1 MIDRRSIIRRLAS
14 RPSAATRAWK
24 IATVVFAVTTALLWA
39 HPRPSSGG
47 ASRQQ
52 SIQVMGSLFEQSLL
66 LLLDALV
73 FRIARSR
80 GAAPDEMFA
89 GHANLE

>member
-1 MIDRRSIIRRLAS
+1 
-14 RPSAATRAWK
+14 
-24 IATVVFAVTTALLWA
+24 
-39 HPRPSSGG
+39 
-47 ASRQQ
+47 
-52 SIQVMGSLFEQSLL
+52 MGSLFEQSLL

-89 GHANLE
+89 RHANPE